1 MDSYTPFQK
10 KLIQATSAMCR
21 KLAEDELLHGFELCR
36 LNYSSE
42 ALRAVAS
49 FESMPI
55 DSRKSAALA
64 LTRLP
69 QDRCASEHQIV
80 EQFRKRMGSFPLY
93 ALQHLRHRNMAE
105 NVDTAARAVRLSEP
119 EIFPLKQRPK
129 LTKAEIKRLFL
140 SELRANFTPQFKNEG
155 ASTCEAMVEL
165 GAKWGLRTF
174 LDFGGYFQFRPSF
187 LITHP
192 NLKHQPGAI
201 GPSLGWLLG
210 VGEFGW
216 DLVERDNLNHAAH
229 CAVLLCQEVK
239 KRFVEMAETI
249 ETKSD

>member
-105 NVDTAARAVRLSEP
+105 RLVDYDRALEAAATVPDLLVLAANRAPNRACLHVEGVGTLNY
-119 EIFPLKQRPK
+119 
-129 LTKAEIKRLFL
+129 AELD
-140 SELRANFTPQFKNEG
+140 EN
-155 ASTCEAMVEL
+155 STRMSSALVEL
-165 GAKWGLRTF
+165 GAGWGLRTF